1 MAADE
6 SAPCEPNT
14 SASCRES
21 FATAT
26 RLQRFVIMR
35 SNFMP
40 MQLQAGHRAAPLAE
54 PMYLR
59 FNACI
64 GLAAERPR
72 FPLACLSGDSGQA
85 ESWNTNALLNRWHV
99 NPVSLSVST
108 YSATVVQQGRRF
120 CSIYNYAAYN

>member
-1 MAADE
+1 
-6 SAPCEPNT
+6 
-14 SASCRES
+14 
-21 FATAT
+21 
-26 RLQRFVIMR
+26 
-35 SNFMP
+35 MP

-64 GLAAERPR
+64 GLAAERPQ

-99 NPVSLSVST
+99 NPVSLSAST
-108 YSATVVQQGRRF
+108 YSATVVQQGGEGF
-120 CSIYNYAAYN
+120 VQFTITQHIISDSLVAVW

>member
-1 MAADE
+1 MLPASQILPRKFRHGDE
-6 SAPCEPNT
+6 VATVCHYEKQFHANAIT
-14 SASCRES
+14 NGAS
-21 FATAT
+21 
-26 RLQRFVIMR
+26 
-35 SNFMP
+35 
-40 MQLQAGHRAAPLAE
+40 LAE

-59 FNACI
+59 LNACI

-99 NPVSLSVST
+99 NPVSFSAST
-108 YSATVVQQGRRF
+108 YSATVVQRGRRF

>member
-1 MAADE
+1 
-6 SAPCEPNT
+6 
-14 SASCRES
+14 
-21 FATAT
+21 
-26 RLQRFVIMR
+26 
-35 SNFMP
+35 MP

-99 NPVSLSVST
+99 NPVSLSAST
-108 YSATVVQQGRRF
+108 YACNGGATGAKVLFNLQLR
-120 CSIYNYAAYN
+120 SI